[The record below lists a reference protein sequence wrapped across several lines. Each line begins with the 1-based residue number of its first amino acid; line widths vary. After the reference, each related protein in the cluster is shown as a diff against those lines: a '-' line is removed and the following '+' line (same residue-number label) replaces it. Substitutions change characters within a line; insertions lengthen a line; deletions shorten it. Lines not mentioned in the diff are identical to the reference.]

1 MSSSFLDFI
10 KANNKQNNKVDNTL
24 YNIFNSKNKES
35 LGNIKKGENNSQLFS
50 RNNNNINNNQNN
62 FISRGNMINI
72 SFISSDQKIQNYNK
86 TYKDTELF
94 VNVEKELYEN
104 YPEFRDLEPFFLVR
118 GTKIKRFRTLKENQ
132 IHNGDVIILNTY
144 NEDF

>member
-10 KANNKQNNKVDNTL
+10 KVNNKQNNKVDNTL

-35 LGNIKKGENNSQLFS
+35 LGNIKKGQNNSQLFS

-72 SFISSDQKIQNYNK
+72 SFISGDQKIQNYNK

-94 VNVEKELYEN
+94 VNVEKELY
-104 YPEFRDLEPFFLVR
+104 V
-118 GTKIKRFRTLKENQ
+118 
-132 IHNGDVIILNTY
+132 
-144 NEDF
+144 